1 MARSRSNG
9 IIADHR
15 SDCSREDPSRHPP
28 TMPAMHLRAPMPGV
42 ALPGS
47 LVAIGDRTGERIVV
61 MLDAEIQRWSAVAPE
76 VGEPL
81 RVLRDLVAAGG
92 KRLRPAF
99 CYWSFVG
106 AGGDPDDATVVD
118 VGAALELLHTF
129 ALVHDD

>member
-9 IIADHR
+9 IIGVHR
-15 SDCSREDPSRHPP
+15 SDCSREDRSRYPP
-28 TMPAMHLRAPMPGV
+28 TMRAMHLRAPMPGV

-47 LVAIGDRTGERIVV
+47 LVAIGDRTGERIVA
-61 MLDAEIQRWSAVAPE
+61 MLDAEVQRWSAVAPE

-99 CYWSFVG
+99 CYW
-106 AGGDPDDATVVD
+106 
-118 VGAALELLHTF
+118 
-129 ALVHDD
+129 